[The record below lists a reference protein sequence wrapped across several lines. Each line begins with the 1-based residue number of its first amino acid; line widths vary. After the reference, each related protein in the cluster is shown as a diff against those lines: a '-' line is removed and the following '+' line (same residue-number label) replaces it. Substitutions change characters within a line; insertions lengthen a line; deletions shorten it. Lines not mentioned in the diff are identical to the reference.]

1 MTELET
7 QMISAAQKGQAQ
19 GYKYLMNRYGRQ
31 VQLLVAQMVED
42 VRDVEE
48 LTQDVFV
55 RAFEHL
61 QDYDSARASFGTWLS
76 RIAHNTSMNHL
87 RSQGYAPLPLDEG
100 QYTPPDGLLW
110 AQEEETTHD
119 AERLTLLDKA
129 IDCLRPEERSL
140 LHMRYYENRSL
151 GEIAEVMEVAAGPL
165 ANRLQR
171 IRQKLRSMI
180 SKAPP
185 LPSPRGGSLS
195 PLGEIKR
202 GLK

>member
-7 QMISAAQKGQAQ
+7 QMILAALKGKAQ

-61 QDYDSARASFGTWLS
+61 SDYDSSRASFSTWLS
-76 RIAHNTSMNHL
+76 RIAHNTALDHM
-87 RSQGYAPLPLDEG
+87 RSQGYTPLPLDDE
-100 QYTPPDGLLW
+100 QYMPPDTLQW
-110 AQEEETTHD
+110 AQEEEETTHE
-119 AERLTLLDKA
+119 AERLMLLDKA
-129 IDCLRPEERSL
+129 IDRLRPEERSL
-140 LHMRYYENRSL
+140 LQLRYHEGRSL
-151 GEIAEVMEVAAGPL
+151 CEIAEVMEVAAGPL

-171 IRQKLRSMI
+171 IRQKLKTIIHNS
-180 SKAPP
+180 
-185 LPSPRGGSLS
+185 
-195 PLGEIKR
+195 
-202 GLK
+202 